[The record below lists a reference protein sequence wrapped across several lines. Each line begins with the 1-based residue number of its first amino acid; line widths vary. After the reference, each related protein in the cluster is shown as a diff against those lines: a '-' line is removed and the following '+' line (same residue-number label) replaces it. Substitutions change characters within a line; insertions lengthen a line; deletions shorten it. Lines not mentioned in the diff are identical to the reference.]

1 MATWTNIHNLPGP
14 LASAIRADGYRKR
27 GDISATGL
35 IRPPQMAELER
46 IHDHEIVQDVADGV
60 WRLLGQAVHSIL
72 ERADTAHHLSEEAL
86 EAEVLGWKVTGR
98 PDLLDQQ
105 GTLSD
110 YKVTS
115 TWSYIYSD
123 KPEWE
128 QQLNIY
134 AWLYRKIGFQVKK
147 LQIVAILRDW
157 QSSKG
162 GEEGY
167 PPAAAVTIDVPLWG
181 EKEQQ
186 TFVEDRVRLHQA
198 KDKAECSAKERWER
212 PTTYAVR
219 KVGNVRAKRVF
230 RDKAEA
236 DAFLVESG
244 KGFEIEERPGE
255 QIRCARYC
263 TVSKWCPQAKA
274 LGVQSDG

>member
-1 MATWTNIHNLPGP
+1 M
-14 LASAIRADGYRKR
+14 
-27 GDISATGL
+27 
-35 IRPPQMAELER
+35 ELK
-46 IHDHEIVQDVADGV
+46 HEYV
-60 WRLLGQAVHSIL
+60 
-72 ERADTAHHLSEEAL
+72 
-86 EAEVLGWKVTGR
+86 
-98 PDLLDQQ
+98 
-105 GTLSD
+105 LSD
-110 YKVTS
+110 YKITS
-115 TWSYIYSD
+115 VFSFLLGD

-157 QSSKG
+157 QSSKA

-186 TFVEDRVRLHQA
+186 AFVEDRVRLHQA

-236 DAFLVESG
+236 DAFLAESG

-255 QIRCARYC
+255 QVRCSRFC
-263 TVSKWCPQAKA
+263 TVSKWCDQAKA